1 MFQIV
6 IVEHVMAENFLQIL
20 EAAHVQQ
27 FQYMPLHVIMVHVA
41 EHIVLQQLE
50 TALAQQHIAES

>member
-1 MFQIV
+1 
-6 IVEHVMAENFLQIL
+6 MAENFLQIL